1 MRFDS
6 GKIRKE
12 KMKNQENKG
21 NYRLVWVFIIGILF
35 CGLTSLPVQAR
46 YMSMN
51 EAESTELPRYSLYH
65 FLKTA
70 LQPVGRTVYIW
81 GGGWNEEDTAAG
93 VEALSIGVSSRWERY
108 FAEQTADYDY
118 TETRYQIHDGLDC
131 SGYVGWSVYNFWHNV
146 DGGSGYVMKAKD
158 MAENFAARGWGSYTP
173 AGRVRNYQAG
183 DIMSGPGHVYIVLGA
198 CTDGSVLLI
207 HSTPPGVQISG
218 TVNAAGSYKSQA
230 AALAEDYMRRYYPD
244 WYQKF
249 KTRVL
254 PEEFLSRYAQM
265 RWTVGRL
272 GIEDAEKLQNK
283 SAAEVMRLL
292 LGE

>member
-12 KMKNQENKG
+12 KMKNQEDKG

-93 VEALSIGVSSRWERY
+93 VEAQAMS
-108 FAEQTADYDY
+108 
-118 TETRYQIHDGLDC
+118 
-131 SGYVGWSVYNFWHNV
+131 
-146 DGGSGYVMKAKD
+146 
-158 MAENFAARGWGSYTP
+158 
-173 AGRVRNYQAG
+173 AGA
-183 DIMSGPGHVYIVLGA
+183 YIIFGI
-198 CTDGSVLLI
+198 T
-207 HSTPPGVQISG
+207 
-218 TVNAAGSYKSQA
+218 
-230 AALAEDYMRRYYPD
+230 
-244 WYQKF
+244 
-249 KTRVL
+249 
-254 PEEFLSRYAQM
+254 
-265 RWTVGRL
+265 WTVVR
-272 GIEDAEKLQNK
+272 A
-283 SAAEVMRLL
+283 M
-292 LGE
+292 